1 MLGDAFGHRV
11 ESSVG
16 NIAVKVNISKAV
28 ILRKRGRN
36 LRSKDNKATANISK
50 TSYKPTIT
58 QDETKPANNKQSK
71 TQSGDR
77 GSPSGRL
84 SLNLNNHRRH
94 GRQRNTPTGEYI
106 KKVNVCSELS
116 SDTNK
121 TYAGAKFSE
130 PPSPSVLP
138 KPPSH
143 WVGEHV
149 HRHAPAQPGC
159 SKEQMSVY
167 LKGLLKLHVKS

>member
-16 NIAVKVNISKAV
+16 NISVKVNISKAV

-50 TSYKPTIT
+50 TSYKPTIS

-71 TQSGDR
+71 TESGDR